1 MMVYLCHTCDSNS
14 YPLGCLYILTLGL
27 QGHNLKGYPV
37 ENAKKGNKPK
47 NVGYELREECSG
59 AETEKKVG
67 LKEHVKVNDTK

>member
-1 MMVYLCHTCDSNS
+1 MVVYLCHTCDSNC

-47 NVGYELREECSG
+47 NVGYELREECKGKRSRNGKESG
-59 AETEKKVG
+59 NT
-67 LKEHVKVNDTK
+67 